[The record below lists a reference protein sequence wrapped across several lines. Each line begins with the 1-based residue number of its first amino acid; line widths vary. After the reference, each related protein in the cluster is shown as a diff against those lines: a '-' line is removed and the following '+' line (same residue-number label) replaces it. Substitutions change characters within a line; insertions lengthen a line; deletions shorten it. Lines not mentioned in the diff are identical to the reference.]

1 MTRTLAR
8 TNAGTLS
15 TVASDSGGTKRFREL
30 PFRSNRIDNGRS
42 VSKMLLITTCQGQT
56 TRGEQGERMQLPR
69 RPPLARDGNQTPQ
82 HAKRVTGRFHN
93 KRPTRRRA
101 GRLRCLYLKAARKRG
116 RRVFG
121 CAST

>member
-42 VSKMLLITTCQGQT
+42 VSKMLLITTCQEQT
-56 TRGEQGERMQLPR
+56 GGGQGERIQSPR

-82 HAKRVTGRFHN
+82 HVKRATGRFHN

-116 RRVFG
+116 RRVLG